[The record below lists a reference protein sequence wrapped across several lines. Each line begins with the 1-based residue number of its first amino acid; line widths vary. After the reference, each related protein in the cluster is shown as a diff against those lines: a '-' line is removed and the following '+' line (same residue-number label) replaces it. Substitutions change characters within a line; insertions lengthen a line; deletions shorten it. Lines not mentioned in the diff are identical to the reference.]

1 MKRIEISVLLA
12 LVFCFCLNVLC
23 VEREC
28 QSIRSDVL
36 RLHVLA
42 NSDSAADQ
50 QLKYRVRDAVLS
62 ECAGLFGSELSAEE
76 AANIARQN
84 ISAITAAA
92 EREIAAAGA
101 DCSVR
106 VEVGESY
113 FDTRTY
119 GDATLPAGRYE
130 AVRVILGEGEGTN
143 WWCVMFPPMC
153 VSACTDRTQL
163 EQVLD
168 ENEMSLVENGYDVRL
183 WCVEWLCRLREGGN
197 IG

>member
-1 MKRIEISVLLA
+1 MKRLEISVLLG
-12 LVFCFCLNVLC
+12 LVFCFALSVLT

-28 QSIRSDVL
+28 EDIRGDVL

-42 NSDSAADQ
+42 NSDSTIDQ
-50 QLKYRVRDAVLS
+50 QLKYRVRDAVLE
-62 ECAGLFGSELSAEE
+62 ECAELFGSEGSAED
-76 AANIARQN
+76 AARIAADS
-84 ISAITAAA
+84 IPLITAAA

-119 GDATLPAGRYE
+119 GDVTLPAGRYE
-130 AVRVILGEGEGTN
+130 AVRVILGEGEGAN

-168 ENEMSLVENGYDVRL
+168 ENEMDLVENGYDVRL
-183 WCVEWLCRLREGGN
+183 WCVEWLCRLREGK
-197 IG
+197 